1 MLHNYTP
8 CTSVNSRCACADG
21 QLSNDGK
28 HCRQSSAFVIFAIE
42 KQIRFLYLDPRKSG
56 VPYPPISNTMQQPA
70 VALDFDYDEKL
81 IFFTVLRKSIMSVYI
96 NGSGLKETSL
106 SSKSMLLVDVS
117 RNGPVTRCNFSCDLS
132 RNDDLCGV
140 AVARLRGVTLCN
152 AFVHFFR

>member
-106 SSKSMLLVDVS
+106 SSKSMLL
-117 RNGPVTRCNFSCDLS
+117 
-132 RNDDLCGV
+132 
-140 AVARLRGVTLCN
+140 A
-152 AFVHFFR
+152 